1 MTRRVWRNRRGA
13 IGAIAASVSAFLVCP
28 PIEIEARQTSSPLT
42 LEAARQRAR
51 EANRSLIAARLQRP
65 VSLAGVGVA
74 AERPNPDL
82 SFEAERETPKQSIGL
97 WLPIELGGKRPRR
110 IALAEAGVAAA
121 DAEIARVTAEIDNDV
136 RRAFY
141 TVLAADRRVALVN
154 DTRSLAARVHDTAA
168 IRAQAGDVPELEV
181 VQTQIGLLEADQD
194 LTAARGEASA
204 ARTELN
210 VLIGEPPA
218 APVTLDGALDATPL
232 PVLASLL
239 QLAREASTTLAS
251 LDRRIAEQEARRDLA
266 VALKVPDLTAGAAL
280 TYLAQPEFAVGWRA
294 SAGLTLPLFTRHA
307 AGVAVESAELT
318 RLRADR
324 DANLAA
330 IESAVAAALTRA
342 AAAREQMTRFDT
354 EILPALQRAEQMV
367 QDGYTAGQTPLVAV
381 LTALQQTRESRA
393 KGLQAALDYQLALAD
408 LERAVGTRL
417 R

>member
-1 MTRRVWRNRRGA
+1 M
-13 IGAIAASVSAFLVCP
+13 GAIAAALVAYTAIS
-28 PIEIEARQTSSPLT
+28 PIDIQARQASSPLT

-65 VSLAGVGVA
+65 VSSAAVGVA

-82 SFEAERETPKQSIGL
+82 AFDVERETPKQSIGL
-97 WLPIELGGKRPRR
+97 SLPIELGGKRPRR
-110 IALAEAGVAAA
+110 IALAQAGVLAA
-121 DAEIARVTAEIDNDV
+121 DAEIARATAEIDNAV

-141 TVLAADRRVALVN
+141 TVLAADRRVALVT

-210 VLIGEPPA
+210 VLIGEAPD
-218 APVTLDGALDATPL
+218 APVTLAGSLDATPL
-232 PVLASLL
+232 PALAPLL
-239 QLAREASTTLAS
+239 QLARDASTTLAS

-266 VALKVPDLTAGAAL
+266 AALKTPDLTTAAAI

-294 SAGLTLPLFTRHA
+294 SAAITLPLFTRHA

-318 RLRADR
+318 RLAADR

-330 IESAVAAALTRA
+330 IESAVGAALARA
-342 AAAREQMTRFDT
+342 AAAREQMTRFET

-408 LERAVGTRL
+408 LERALGTRL